1 MRSYRLI
8 LIVMLGMLMGALVA
22 PAGIAGAVTEQ
33 ALQAV
38 PSYVNPL
45 SGLIEDAGN
54 NPGLGQ
60 GMVENLILK
69 TPTTLLVDAEGSTF
83 ITFRAGLVTESQD
96 FALELLNADGTV
108 KEALPYNIVAE
119 QPTENTRDIQ
129 VQVPGIDA
137 VLRVSLVS
145 IPMGREVVG
154 FISFAP
160 EGEVVEIPT
169 AETQEVD
176 DSAITIQENAQ
187 NDQITGVAEQD
198 RGPLLTFLGIAG
210 GLLAVIGA
218 GAVIMHLRKQK
229 HHEN

>member
-1 MRSYRLI
+1 M
-8 LIVMLGMLMGALVA
+8 VMGAFFA
-22 PAGIAGAVTEQ
+22 PLALAGAIQEQ

-45 SGLIEDAGN
+45 SGKIEDTGN

-60 GMVENLILK
+60 GMVENLIMK

-83 ITFRAGLVTESQD
+83 ITFRAGLVAETQD
-96 FALELLNADGTV
+96 FALELLNPDGSV
-108 KEALPYNIVAE
+108 KEALPYNIIAE
-119 QPTENTRDIQ
+119 QPENNTRDIQ

-169 AETQEVD
+169 AETEEVD
-176 DSAITIQENAQ
+176 DSALTIQENSQ
-187 NDQITGVAEQD
+187 NEGATGVADED
-198 RGPLLTFLGIAG
+198 RGPLLTFLGVAG
-210 GLLAVIGA
+210 GLLFVV
-218 GAVIMHLRKQK
+218 GAVAVVIHLRKK
-229 HHEN
+229 NHES